1 MSFLC
6 AHRLVVAAFLMAP
19 LASWSLADSTTYTEP
34 LSLREA
40 IARTLKGN
48 PELLVF
54 PAAKRVAEAERL
66 QANFRP
72 NPSLDLTAENFVGS
86 STAREQQ
93 QSTLTLSQLIE
104 LGGKRAY
111 RYGAADAAVGTV
123 EAEYVIA
130 RLDALAEM
138 TRRFTDTAQSQA
150 EIELAD
156 RAVALAQ
163 GIAASVERRIKAGA
177 ASTAERNRTQVTL
190 IRARIDAERARS
202 ELATRRIA
210 LAAMWGAPEANFQS
224 VRADLTRL
232 PALAPLAP
240 ILEQLQQSPAFAR
253 FAAERRLREAERKL
267 ARAQA
272 VPDLT
277 VGLGLRRI
285 NLNNDYTLVA
295 SLSMPLPLYNRN
307 QGEIAAA
314 TAKIEVNDAEREAAH
329 LRIRAVLYGLYQEAV
344 QVRARAAVIKDE
356 ATPQAEQAL
365 ILTQRGFDNGR
376 FSFLELA
383 DAQRQVLELQ
393 SQLIEA
399 YGDAHRLDA
408 EIERLTGQPITP
420 SSAPSGDSP

>member
-1 MSFLC
+1 MFFPFVRRYL
-6 AHRLVVAAFLMAP
+6 AGMLMLVPLVSWAATDTSPSGA
-19 LASWSLADSTTYTEP
+19 

-54 PAAKRVAEAERL
+54 PPAKRVVEAERL

-72 NPSLDLTAENFVGS
+72 NLSIDLTAENFVGPS
-86 STAREQQ
+86 AARDQQ
-93 QSTLTLSQLIE
+93 QITLTLSQVIE

-111 RYGAADAAVGTV
+111 RFGAADAAVGTV

-130 RLDALAEM
+130 RLDALSETA
-138 TRRFTDTAQSQA
+138 RRFTDTAQSQA

-163 GIAASVERRIKAGA
+163 SIATSVERRVKAGA
-177 ASTAERNRTQVTL
+177 ASTAERNRGQVAL
-190 IRARIDAERARS
+190 VRARIDADRARS
-202 ELATRRIA
+202 DLAARRIA
-210 LAAMWGAPEANFQS
+210 LAAMWGEQEADFSTVQ
-224 VRADLTRL
+224 ADLEQL
-232 PALAPLAP
+232 PTLIPIAP
-240 ILEQLQQSPAFAR
+240 ILDQLQQSPAFAR

-285 NLNNDYTLVA
+285 SLSNDYTLVA

-314 TAKIEVNDAEREAAH
+314 TAKIEVSDAEREAAH
-329 LRIRAVLYGLYQEAV
+329 LRMRAVLYGLYQEAV
-344 QVRARAAVIKDE
+344 QVRARAAAIKGE

-365 ILTQRGFDNGR
+365 LLTQRGFDNGR

-383 DAQRQVLELQ
+383 DAQRQVLELR

-408 EIERLTGQPITP
+408 EIERLIGQPIATSTP
-420 SSAPSGDSP
+420 ISGETR